1 MELSIYSIK
10 QIKSK
15 FYRQKIKAHRSIK
28 GEIKMAIVYGKNVKC
43 VKESIKLN
51 GKNLE
56 AITIMENENVHIF
69 KLLDMETRKY
79 RYLKTKKSIN
89 KTEMENTPYQPEN
102 EKMDINIINDY
113 IDTFK

>member
-1 MELSIYSIK
+1 
-10 QIKSK
+10 
-15 FYRQKIKAHRSIK
+15 
-28 GEIKMAIVYGKNVKC
+28 MAIVYGKNVKC
-43 VKESIKLN
+43 AKESIKLN

-56 AITIMENENVHIF
+56 AITIMENENFHIF
-69 KLLDMETRKY
+69 KLLDIETIKY
-79 RYLKTKKSIN
+79 IYLKTKISIN

>member
-1 MELSIYSIK
+1 
-10 QIKSK
+10 
-15 FYRQKIKAHRSIK
+15 
-28 GEIKMAIVYGKNVKC
+28 MAIVYGKNVKC

>member
-1 MELSIYSIK
+1 
-10 QIKSK
+10 
-15 FYRQKIKAHRSIK
+15 
-28 GEIKMAIVYGKNVKC
+28 MAIVYGKNVKC
-43 VKESIKLN
+43 VNESIKLN

-89 KTEMENTPYQPEN
+89 KTEMENTPYQTEN
-102 EKMDINIINDY
+102 EKKDINIINDY